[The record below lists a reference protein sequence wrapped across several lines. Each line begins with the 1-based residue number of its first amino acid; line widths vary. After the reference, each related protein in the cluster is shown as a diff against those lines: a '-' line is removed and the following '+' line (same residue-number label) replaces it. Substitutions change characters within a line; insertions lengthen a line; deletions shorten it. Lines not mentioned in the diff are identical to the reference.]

1 MSAPTATTAIP
12 AELQGKFDLGIWHCL
27 FNWPTLTVAVQNQWG
42 GPDSAEKRD
51 WLAGQISEQFE
62 REPSTDAEDVE
73 VMLLQVLEDEYGCRV
88 EDETEVGIAR
98 DIMRI
103 RKEVGEGNTS
113 SIDAMHKKWE
123 ERKGKEVAT
132 GNVQVRE
139 SNQEAEWDSVD
150 EESGEDEDVDMDD
163 APALVPAKPKEPKAE
178 PEIDEDGFE
187 KVVGKKRSMDSAYDH
202 IQEKNYP
209 EDEEKKQP
217 GESSAHAQPSNFNT
231 EVQEAYKAISSS
243 PWAARLG
250 GFWQTAKKQAS
261 PQHVPGEQYYETAAS
276 SKQYKEATAG
286 VSSLISHAR
295 NLSVQANDA
304 AASTAKDLTHDKDA
318 DKEDM
323 TPHPD
328 RPESLTA
335 DIVKEAQGIVSL
347 FRSNAS
353 KRLKELQKAEDAADE
368 ALLKFGSNVRNFL
381 AEAVTIAA
389 PASGSQAE
397 KDGAVLFESKDSS
410 GKKVVHATRFDAQ
423 LHVIHSTLDSFLKDP
438 ASPQW
443 DAWKKDFDAEK
454 KTDAIA
460 KDLEKHEEL
469 RNAMEKVVPE
479 KVDYATFWCR
489 YYFLRHVIES
499 EEQRRREMLKAS
511 TPADEEE
518 VDWSSGSESDD
529 DEKPTPKP
537 AVASVPKSSTPDL
550 AKSQTTIKPD
560 TDTDTLKPAQPRR
573 SNDEKSVADS
583 DASYDVVS
591 GATSRAPSRAPGS
604 PKAKVEAKKTVEEES
619 DDDDW
624 E

>member
-1 MSAPTATTAIP
+1 VGGKTRRLLADGEEAGKQPTS
-12 AELQGKFDLGIWHCL
+12 H
-27 FNWPTLTVAVQNQWG
+27 
-42 GPDSAEKRD
+42 
-51 WLAGQISEQFE
+51 
-62 REPSTDAEDVE
+62 
-73 VMLLQVLEDEYGCRV
+73 V
-88 EDETEVGIAR
+88 EDGLL
-98 DIMRI
+98 
-103 RKEVGEGNTS
+103 
-113 SIDAMHKKWE
+113 
-123 ERKGKEVAT
+123 T
-132 GNVQVRE
+132 GCQ
-139 SNQEAEWDSVD
+139 
-150 EESGEDEDVDMDD
+150 
-163 APALVPAKPKEPKAE
+163 
-178 PEIDEDGFE
+178 
-187 KVVGKKRSMDSAYDH
+187 
-202 IQEKNYP
+202 
-209 EDEEKKQP
+209 
-217 GESSAHAQPSNFNT
+217 
-231 EVQEAYKAISSS
+231 
-243 PWAARLG
+243 
-250 GFWQTAKKQAS
+250 
-261 PQHVPGEQYYETAAS
+261 GEQYYETAAA

-286 VSSLISHAR
+286 VSNLISQAR

-304 AASTAKDLTHDKDA
+304 AMSTAKEARSAVDYPPAHTQ
-318 DKEDM
+318 EDM

-443 DAWKKDFDAEK
+443 EAWRESFDAEK

-460 KDLEKHEEL
+460 KDLEKHEQL
-469 RNAMEKVVPE
+469 RNAMEKLVPE

-499 EEQRRREMLKAS
+499 EEQRRREMLKGMSPSSHHLSPALTAPAS

-518 VDWSSGSESDD
+518 VDWSSGSEDND
-529 DEKPTPKP
+529 NENPTPKP
-537 AVASVPKSSTPDL
+537 TASATPSVPQSSTPDL

-560 TDTDTLKPAQPRR
+560 ETHTLKPAQPRR

-604 PKAKVEAKKTVEEES
+604 PKAKVEAKKAVEES

>member
-1 MSAPTATTAIP
+1 
-12 AELQGKFDLGIWHCL
+12 
-27 FNWPTLTVAVQNQWG
+27 
-42 GPDSAEKRD
+42 
-51 WLAGQISEQFE
+51 
-62 REPSTDAEDVE
+62 
-73 VMLLQVLEDEYGCRV
+73 
-88 EDETEVGIAR
+88 
-98 DIMRI
+98 
-103 RKEVGEGNTS
+103 
-113 SIDAMHKKWE
+113 
-123 ERKGKEVAT
+123 
-132 GNVQVRE
+132 
-139 SNQEAEWDSVD
+139 
-150 EESGEDEDVDMDD
+150 
-163 APALVPAKPKEPKAE
+163 
-178 PEIDEDGFE
+178 
-187 KVVGKKRSMDSAYDH
+187 MDSAYDH
-202 IQEKNYP
+202 IQEESYP
-209 EDEEKKQP
+209 HDQGKQQP
-217 GESSAHAQPSNFNT
+217 GESSSNAQPNNFNT

-261 PQHVPGEQYYETAAS
+261 LRGLPNHMLKLTLRQQGEQYYDTA
-276 SKQYKEATAG
+276 SKQYASTSKEATAG
-286 VSSLISHAR
+286 VSTLISHAR

-304 AASTAKDLTHDKDA
+304 PASASKDAASEPRTDR
-318 DKEDM
+318 EDM

-335 DIVKEAQGIVSL
+335 DIVKEAEGILSL
-347 FRSNAS
+347 FRSNAA
-353 KRLKELQKAEDAADE
+353 KRLKDLQKAEDAADE
-368 ALLKFGSNVRNFL
+368 ALLKFGSNMRNFL
-381 AEAVTIAA
+381 SDAVSIAP

-410 GKKVVHATRFDAQ
+410 GRKVVHATRFDAQ

-479 KVDYATFWCR
+479 RVDYATFWCR
-489 YYFLRHVIES
+489 YYFLRHIIES

-518 VDWSSGSESDD
+518 VDWSSDSDTEPTAPPNPSTTAPTD
-529 DEKPTPKP
+529 STPKPTP
-537 AVASVPKSSTPDL
+537 TPDL

-560 TDTDTLKPAQPRR
+560 ADQDSLKPAQPRR
-573 SNDEKSVADS
+573 SHDEKSVADS
-583 DASYDVVS
+583 DASYDLVS

-604 PKAKVEAKKTVEEES
+604 PRTRVEEVDKKQAVAEES
-619 DDDDW
+619 EDDDW

>member
-1 MSAPTATTAIP
+1 
-12 AELQGKFDLGIWHCL
+12 
-27 FNWPTLTVAVQNQWG
+27 
-42 GPDSAEKRD
+42 
-51 WLAGQISEQFE
+51 
-62 REPSTDAEDVE
+62 
-73 VMLLQVLEDEYGCRV
+73 
-88 EDETEVGIAR
+88 
-98 DIMRI
+98 
-103 RKEVGEGNTS
+103 
-113 SIDAMHKKWE
+113 
-123 ERKGKEVAT
+123 
-132 GNVQVRE
+132 
-139 SNQEAEWDSVD
+139 
-150 EESGEDEDVDMDD
+150 
-163 APALVPAKPKEPKAE
+163 
-178 PEIDEDGFE
+178 
-187 KVVGKKRSMDSAYDH
+187 MDSAYDH

-209 EDEEKKQP
+209 EDDEKKQT
-217 GESSAHAQPSNFNT
+217 GESSASGQSSNFNT

-250 GFWQTAKKQAS
+250 GFWQTAKKQ
-261 PQHVPGEQYYETAAS
+261 GEQYYETAAA

-286 VSSLISHAR
+286 VSNLISHAR

-304 AASTAKDLTHDKDA
+304 AASTAKDLKSELDT

-335 DIVKEAQGIVSL
+335 DILKEAQGIVSL
-347 FRSNAS
+347 FQSNAS

-443 DAWKKDFDAEK
+443 EAWKKDFDAEK

-518 VDWSSGSESDD
+518 VDWSSGSESEA
-529 DEKPTPKP
+529 DERPTPKP
-537 AVASVPKSSTPDL
+537 AAASISKSSTPDL
-550 AKSQTTIKPD
+550 AKSQTTIKPEIE
-560 TDTDTLKPAQPRR
+560 TDTLKPAQPRR

-604 PKAKVEAKKTVEEES
+604 PKAKVEAKKTAEEES